1 MRSRSRLTWSAFSQT
16 VVPRR
21 GPSRPSSL
29 SRQPSPSVIAALRHR
44 SAARLPGARAG
55 LPGVRR
61 LLVLHVEIEFAS
73 TACASAR
80 AFPT

>member
-21 GPSRPSSL
+21 GPSR
-29 SRQPSPSVIAALRHR
+29 PSPSVIAALRHR

-80 AFPT
+80 ASPT